1 MNKHIV
7 KDFEAGQRLDKL
19 LSQILN
25 ISRAKIQTMFKD
37 NLIFVDGK
45 IAKASLKL
53 NKGQVISFQ
62 DYEVPDLTVEPEA
75 IDLDIIYEDEDVIV
89 VNKPI
94 GMVVHPANGHHQ
106 GTLVNALLYHFAK
119 LSSLAGTIRPGIV
132 HRIDKETS
140 GLIMVAKNDA
150 AHLALAKQLKDKSV
164 YRRYLALVQGE
175 VPHNEGSII
184 APIGRLKSNRKKMA
198 VVADGKEAVTHFKVL
213 ERFNGYTLLECL
225 LESGRTHQ
233 IRVHLQY
240 IKFPVVGDALY
251 GSKKAPYKEQLLHA
265 ESLAFKHPRSGEM
278 LKVQAPLPAYFEE
291 ALKNLRE
298 KAQL

>member
-1 MNKHIV
+1 
-7 KDFEAGQRLDKL
+7 
-19 LSQILN
+19 
-25 ISRAKIQTMFKD
+25 
-37 NLIFVDGK
+37 
-45 IAKASLKL
+45 
-53 NKGQVISFQ
+53 
-62 DYEVPDLTVEPEA
+62 
-75 IDLDIIYEDEDVIV
+75 
-89 VNKPI
+89 
-94 GMVVHPANGHHQ
+94 
-106 GTLVNALLYHFAK
+106 
-119 LSSLAGTIRPGIV
+119 
-132 HRIDKETS
+132 
-140 GLIMVAKNDA
+140 
-150 AHLALAKQLKDKSV
+150 
-164 YRRYLALVQGE
+164 
-175 VPHNEGSII
+175 
-184 APIGRLKSNRKKMA
+184 MA
-198 VVADGKEAVTHFKVL
+198 VVADGKDAVTHFKVL